1 VPCKSN
7 LLLCCEAPVSGGVS
21 IGRPSS
27 ASTLSPLVTRT
38 LCSVLFLNSDRSRHR
53 TLAAAV
59 AMLHMCASRG
69 GSRSRSCKSCTYSV
83 RDGFIRYIR
92 AWTLVTRD
100 SSNEHPTTRPVS
112 NFPVRLYTRDRLA
125 RSESQKQT
133 EYLSSRGLDI
143 EPQRYR
149 TSDPRADRVGRR
161 CIPRHPIPA
170 RGSAGISSGL
180 TPRRSQ
186 TQSAGA

>member
-27 ASTLSPLVTRT
+27 ASTLSPLVT
-38 LCSVLFLNSDRSRHR
+38 R

-161 CIPRHPIPA
+161 CIPRHPIA
-170 RGSAGISSGL
+170 RGSAGIRGGDL
-180 TPRRSQ
+180 VRSHSQ
-186 TQSAGA
+186 AKSDPVRGGMNVQRSRNVA